1 METIKRTPLE
11 SKYGNHHI
19 HARMQTDGSFEATM
33 SLLGKW
39 LNNASTEARTLVL
52 NRCIEN
58 FQKCPPVKKQ
68 TK

>member
-1 METIKRTPLE
+1 MEKTQRELLE
-11 SKYGNHHI
+11 SKYGDHHI
-19 HARMQTDGSFEATM
+19 HARGQTDGSFEATLA
-33 SLLGKW
+33 LLGKW
-39 LNNASTEARTLVL
+39 LNNASAEARTLVL